1 MRRSRGFT
9 LIELLVVIGLI
20 ALLISILLPAL
31 NRVREQARV
40 IRCASNMSQIGKACF
55 LYAAENRGVLPIPIG
70 GGPLNNT
77 TVSAILFQ
85 PVYGYNGM
93 MDFSQGTL
101 IPYLPGGTQ
110 VRESLFTCPDDQE
123 PRICAYDVP
132 PVPQPSSP
140 RNFSYCWNAEIA
152 GSYRGGHWS
161 GRQLG
166 SIAGSSHKFL
176 LQEQF
181 MPSAENQ
188 EAMMV
193 GPPANVLL
201 STQHRGLSNQCFA
214 DGHVELFDPATL
226 QDNTSTNLLQSPPW
240 RTYCWLHGDQ

>member
-9 LIELLVVIGLI
+9 LVELLVVIGII

-31 NRVREQARV
+31 NRAREQARV

-70 GGPLNNT
+70 GGPFNNT
-77 TVSAILFQ
+77 TVSAILMQ
-85 PVYGYNGM
+85 PVSGYFGM

-110 VRESLFTCPDDQE
+110 LRESLFTCPDDQE
-123 PRICAYDVP
+123 PRICASGV
-132 PVPQPSSP
+132 P
-140 RNFSYCWNAEIA
+140 RNFSYCWNAEIV
-152 GSYRGGHWS
+152 GTYRGGHWT
-161 GRQLG
+161 GRQIG
-166 SIAGSSHKFL
+166 SIAASSHKFL

-181 MPSAENQ
+181 MPPSENQ
-188 EAMMV
+188 EAMVV
-193 GPPANVLL
+193 GPPAKVLL

-214 DGHVELFDPATL
+214 DGHVELFDPAAL
-226 QDNTSTNLLQSPPW
+226 QDNTSTSALQSPAW